1 MTELKK
7 VTKEIFNNF
16 SKKITFEEMIAL
28 KEISNEEM
36 KSELLKRGWTK
47 ERCFESDHHD
57 VDEDW
62 LHEVFK

>member
-16 SKKITFEEMIAL
+16 AEKITFEEMIAL

-36 KSELLKRGWTK
+36 KSELLT
-47 ERCFESDHHD
+47 
-57 VDEDW
+57 
-62 LHEVFK
+62 